1 MEAWR
6 SGTPDPVP
14 GVPPGQVSVVVIG
27 FDDAAH
33 IADAVR
39 SALAQGPAVAE
50 VVAVDDASTDRTG
63 PVLDGL
69 ATREPRLRVIHRA
82 VNSGGCGAPRNDGLR
97 AATAPY
103 VMFLDSDD
111 TLPEGA
117 AAALLRA
124 ALRYDAP
131 VAAGLCVRRELPQ
144 GRDTRWQPGL
154 YRRAAVHRSPE
165 HRPALL
171 HDTLC
176 VNKLYAHA
184 FLAEHGITFPE
195 GPFIY
200 EDFVFT
206 ARVLAA
212 LPRVATVPDTVY
224 LWHVRRDA
232 AAPSISLDR
241 ERVAN
246 WQARV
251 RAHRRSVEIFR
262 DAGSEPLA
270 RAARVKFLDHDLR
283 MYVRE
288 LPARGPGYRAEWWR
302 TTRDYLGTYEEA
314 ELRAA
319 RPPARWIARA
329 VLTAGAPR
337 DLERLAQLAAH
348 PPRLLPPYAT
358 ADGAPVWAP
367 DLPGAPL
374 DGLTGPAAVPTAHLP
389 VTVDGE
395 LRATAFPG
403 LGLRRRPGDG
413 GLQEG
418 PGDGCDGLRPPESP
432 APAGTSGPAA
442 PAGPRPRHL
451 PTGPRAE
458 LRLRVHDLYGRL
470 GADPPRGAEVALR
483 RRDGTVTLR
492 RNVPLTAGGT
502 GEEAAWTATVA
513 LGLGALA
520 ALGRRDGAG
529 ADPQSWD
536 VRVRVR
542 CATGD
547 SFLTSVRATGA
558 LRRTALPSARFGLLL
573 VRPHAT
579 AAGSLTL
586 RLAPGIR
593 SAAGIALRRARR
605 AAKRPGDTH
614 GEPHADTD
622 DAP

>member
-1 MEAWR
+1 MEACD
-6 SGTPDPVP
+6 SGTPEPAP

-63 PVLDGL
+63 PVLDEL
-69 ATREPRLRVIHRA
+69 AAREPRLRVIHRT

-97 AATAPY
+97 VATAPY

-131 VAAGLCVRRELPQ
+131 VAAGLCVRRELPS

-176 VNKLYAHA
+176 VNKLYARA

-251 RAHRRSVEIFR
+251 RAHRRSVEVFR
-262 DAGSEPLA
+262 EAGSEPLA

-302 TTRDYLGTYEEA
+302 VTRDHLGTYEEA

-329 VLTAGAPR
+329 VLAADAPR
-337 DLERLAQLAAH
+337 DLDRLAQLAAR

-367 DLPGAPL
+367 DLPGAAL

-389 VTVDGE
+389 VAVDGE
-395 LRATAFPG
+395 LGAAAFPC
-403 LGLRRRPGDG
+403 R
-413 GLQEG
+413 
-418 PGDGCDGLRPPESP
+418 
-432 APAGTSGPAA
+432 
-442 PAGPRPRHL
+442 
-451 PTGPRAE
+451 GPRAE

-470 GADPPRGAEVALR
+470 TADPPRTVDLTLR
-483 RRDGTVTLR
+483 RRDGSATLR
-492 RNVPLTAGGT
+492 RNIPLTTEKTAEETTEEIPEGTAEGAAEETPEGTAG
-502 GEEAAWTATVA
+502 EASWTARAV

-520 ALGRRDGAG
+520 ALGRRDGSG

-536 VRVRVR
+536 IRVQVR
-542 CATGD
+542 CASGD
-547 SFLTSVRATGA
+547 SFRTSVRATGA
-558 LRRTALPSARFGLLL
+558 LRRTAVPSPRFGLLL

-586 RLAPGIR
+586 RLAPGMR
-593 SAAGIALRRARR
+593 SAAGIALRRLRR
-605 AAKRPGDTH
+605 TVRRPG
-614 GEPHADTD
+614 G
-622 DAP
+622 APR

>member
-1 MEAWR
+1 MSVVEAWR
-6 SGTPDPVP
+6 SGTPEPAP

-63 PVLDGL
+63 PVLDEL
-69 ATREPRLRVIHRA
+69 AAREPRLRVIHRA

-131 VAAGLCVRRELPQ
+131 VAAGLCVRRELPL

-176 VNKLYAHA
+176 VNKLYARA

-251 RAHRRSVEIFR
+251 RAHRRSVEVFR

-302 TTRDYLGTYEEA
+302 TTRDHLGTYEEA

-319 RPPARWIARA
+319 RLPARWIARV
-329 VLTAGAPR
+329 VLAADAPR
-337 DLERLAQLAAH
+337 DLERLAQLAAR

-358 ADGAPVWAP
+358 TDGTPVWAP
-367 DLPGAPL
+367 DLPTPL
-374 DGLTGPAAVPTAHLP
+374 DSLVGPAAVPTAHLP

-395 LRATAFPG
+395 LRATAC
-403 LGLRRRPGDG
+403 RR
-413 GLQEG
+413 
-418 PGDGCDGLRPPESP
+418 
-432 APAGTSGPAA
+432 AG
-442 PAGPRPRHL
+442 
-451 PTGPRAE
+451 

-470 GADPPRGAEVALR
+470 TADPPRGVEVTLR
-483 RRDGTVTLR
+483 RRDGEATLR
-492 RNVPLTAGGT
+492 RNVPLAAGGT
-502 GEEAAWTATVA
+502 GEEAAWTATVG
-513 LGLGALA
+513 LGLGALT

-529 ADPQSWD
+529 TDPQSWD
-536 VRVRVR
+536 IRVRVR
-542 CATGD
+542 CASGG
-547 SFLTSVRATGA
+547 SFLSSVHATGA

-573 VRPHAT
+573 IRPHAT

-593 SAAGIALRRARR
+593 SAAGIVLRRLRRAG
-605 AAKRPGDTH
+605 KRPGHTR
-614 GEPHADTD
+614 GEPRAHGDE
-622 DAP
+622 AP

>member
-1 MEAWR
+1 MEVCG
-6 SGTPDPVP
+6 SGTPESVP
-14 GVPPGQVSVVVIG
+14 GVPSGQVSVVVIG
-27 FDDAAH
+27 FDDEAH

-63 PVLDGL
+63 RFLDGL
-69 ATREPRLRVIHRA
+69 AAHEPRLRVIHRT

-111 TLPEGA
+111 RLPEGA
-117 AAALLRA
+117 VAALLRA

-131 VAAGLCVRRELPQ
+131 VTAGLCVRRELPG

-176 VNKLYAHA
+176 VNKLYARA
-184 FLAEHGITFPE
+184 FLTEHGITFPE
-195 GPFIY
+195 GPFLY

-212 LPRVATVPDTVY
+212 RPRVATVPDAVY

-232 AAPSISLDR
+232 AVPSISLDR

-246 WQARV
+246 WRARV
-251 RAHRRSVEIFR
+251 EAHRRSVEVFR
-262 DAGSEPLA
+262 DAGREPLA

-288 LPARGPGYRAEWWR
+288 LPGRGPGYRTEWWR

-329 VLTAGAPR
+329 VLAADAPR
-337 DLERLAQLAAH
+337 DLDRLAQLAAR

-395 LRATAFPG
+395 LRAAAFPG
-403 LGLRRRPGDG
+403 RG
-413 GLQEG
+413 
-418 PGDGCDGLRPPESP
+418 
-432 APAGTSGPAA
+432 A
-442 PAGPRPRHL
+442 
-451 PTGPRAE
+451 RAE
-458 LRLRVHDLYGRL
+458 LRLRVRDLYGRL
-470 GADPPRGAEVALR
+470 AADPPRSVDLTLR
-483 RRDGTVTLR
+483 RRDGTATLR
-492 RNVPLTAGGT
+492 RNIPLTAEGT
-502 GEEAAWTATVA
+502 AKGTTERAAGRTAERAAEGNAEEAAWTARAV
-513 LGLGALA
+513 LGLAALA
-520 ALGRRDGAG
+520 TLGRRDGSG
-529 ADPQSWD
+529 TDPQSWD
-536 VRVRVR
+536 IRLRVR

-547 SFLTSVRATGA
+547 SFRTSVRATGA
-558 LRRTALPSARFGLLL
+558 LRRTAVPSPRFGLLL

-586 RLAPGIR
+586 RLAPGVR
-593 SAAGIALRRARR
+593 SAAGIALRRLRR
-605 AAKRPGDTH
+605 TVKRTGRASGQRGGTPEDGH
-614 GEPHADTD
+614 GGRPEGRT
-622 DAP
+622 